1 MQTKFFNVIPGD
13 SEAAILLY
21 GDVGDNRKVD
31 SARVVSELM
40 ELASR
45 YRKIDVRINS
55 CGGDVFS
62 GMAIYNALRTSKA
75 DITIYVD
82 GVAASIA
89 GIIALCGKPLYMS
102 PYARLMLHAVSGGAW
117 GNASDL
123 RQTAAM
129 MEALQGDLAGMIA
142 GRCGMKKEDVLA
154 KYFDEK
160 DHWISARE
168 AVDMKLADGVYDI
181 ADKPEAMETTEEIYK
196 YFNNRLQMQPS
207 RPNGEMALLDS
218 LKGIPSFANMA
229 DDGAALAH
237 IRELENKAVK
247 VDALEKAVG
256 TYKEKLQALEDK
268 EVAAFIDK
276 AIAERRITPEQK
288 ESFTAL
294 MKSDRGNTEKL
305 INSMKPQPERRAA
318 DVYRDGGAS
327 PASLADKSW
336 DELDKAGRL
345 SDMRNADPAAFK
357 AKYKEKFG
365 VDYRE

>member
-1 MQTKFFNVIPGD
+1 
-13 SEAAILLY
+13 
-21 GDVGDNRKVD
+21 
-31 SARVVSELM
+31 
-40 ELASR
+40 
-45 YRKIDVRINS
+45 
-55 CGGDVFS
+55 
-62 GMAIYNALRTSKA
+62 
-75 DITIYVD
+75 
-82 GVAASIA
+82 
-89 GIIALCGKPLYMS
+89 
-102 PYARLMLHAVSGGAW
+102 
-117 GNASDL
+117 
-123 RQTAAM
+123 
-129 MEALQGDLAGMIA
+129 
-142 GRCGMKKEDVLA
+142 
-154 KYFDEK
+154 
-160 DHWISARE
+160 
-168 AVDMKLADGVYDI
+168 MKLADGVYDM

-207 RPNGEMALLDS
+207 RPNGKMALLDS